1 MPTENSETQS
11 EIKFYQCLNKTMKIN
26 IRDITVVM
34 GDMNAKARAKNDDY
48 NKLWETWSGQSYKGH
63 SIPSLKAS

>member
-1 MPTENSETQS
+1 
-11 EIKFYQCLNKTMKIN
+11 MKIN